1 MDDSTSIGLYSIS
14 QSISRSR
21 KNLDKFGDNLSS
33 ARRFL
38 EIDRAR
44 LGFGI
49 RLQLNKEG
57 KFEETVV
64 LRRWERDNFVL
75 LTEFIII
82 II

>member
-21 KNLDKFGDNLSS
+21 KNLDEFGDNLSS

-57 KFEETVV
+57 KFLKKLWCCVGGNEMI
-64 LRRWERDNFVL
+64 LFY
-75 LTEFIII
+75 
-82 II
+82 